1 MSKMCEPATAKTK
14 SSENYQQTPKA
25 HVEHK
30 HVMKTPSKEVV
41 LAKTRFSKDHVVEVT
56 VTGSKRT
63 LPVTS
68 FSPNQKEKKT
78 STLKDNQTPKSWTNV
93 LGQQN
98 LLYITQQTSK
108 HNEGVKRNVNS
119 KKQQESAVRHSMRSE
134 QKRLTSPCSCSS
146 ILVQDFAVQCDEI
159 NNSNKFAEFN
169 SVYMLYLIKQL
180 KDSVNKKDKRAC
192 EIFTEMEQILQGQET
207 EIESNAIPLKE
218 SNKKKVI
225 PYELF
230 ISEREKLQSEILK
243 RDEQLKE
250 VDKKY
255 LELERLTQQLDE
267 EKREK
272 NNTISVLRQEIENN
286 ERIIIDLK
294 ENLHKQTDLAHK
306 NYIDNKYLIME
317 KDKLSML
324 FSYKDAQ
331 IINYQNTIKE
341 LQNQITRQLKTINEI
356 CKEGSTSPQISLIH
370 TGYACSSPNSSFSD
384 GSKSWHDSL
393 DISSVDSVHEEH
405 LILKDAPVK
414 DFELVSLL
422 DGESSQSVLPDQNE
436 VMNDKGAMQNNTVS
450 CQSVNTKNAIIK
462 KSLHH
467 SKKDHNKENDKR
479 NISRLKGKQNDNT
492 KNLFLNASKVVE
504 NVTSTTSMISDIKKQ
519 SDMQTRKPITVP
531 SPLRE
536 YPHPDWSDSS
546 LPSISTVSN
555 LDMVPSNDV

>member
-230 ISEREKLQSEILK
+230 ISEREKLQ
-243 RDEQLKE
+243 R
-250 VDKKY
+250 
-255 LELERLTQQLDE
+255 
-267 EKREK
+267 
-272 NNTISVLRQEIENN
+272 
-286 ERIIIDLK
+286 
-294 ENLHKQTDLAHK
+294 
-306 NYIDNKYLIME
+306 
-317 KDKLSML
+317 
-324 FSYKDAQ
+324 
-331 IINYQNTIKE
+331 E

>member
-192 EIFTEMEQILQGQET
+192 EIFTEMEQILQVSGQET

-272 NNTISVLRQEIENN
+272 NNTISVLR
-286 ERIIIDLK
+286 
-294 ENLHKQTDLAHK
+294 
-306 NYIDNKYLIME
+306 
-317 KDKLSML
+317 
-324 FSYKDAQ
+324 
-331 IINYQNTIKE
+331 E